1 MVLDLEMNGMQRID
15 EKNQVAWMPG
25 PYICRVLA
33 GFIPVSTKAASLRCQ
48 ELPITEDISKFDR
61 CF

>member
-25 PYICRVLA
+25 PYICRFLA
-33 GFIPVSTKAASLRCQ
+33 GFIPVSTKAASLRRQ
-48 ELPITEDISKFDR
+48 ELPITEDNSKFDGG
-61 CF
+61 F